1 MILALIKLQPK
12 NVTKAWRIQIGDS
25 NPDLWS
31 TGVVLHQ
38 LSYQANLELVVVW
51 VDEKPVRMMATYQF
65 YIYDV
70 NYVMVTGLEITP
82 KKVQLCDSRS
92 FLT

>member
-1 MILALIKLQPK
+1 MCMILAQIKLQRK

-38 LSYQANLELVVVW
+38 WSYQANSELVVVW
-51 VDEKPVRMMATYQF
+51 VDEKPVRITDDGYKSTYMMST
-65 YIYDV
+65 V
-70 NYVMVTGLEITP
+70 
-82 KKVQLCDSRS
+82 S
-92 FLT
+92 